1 MKFQLIDQA
10 KKDFPVHRLCR
21 VIGWAV
27 GDRLHRDLALAALR
41 KALVMRRPPE
51 GLIHHSDRG
60 LLCGLPGRAAPPRH
74 PYLHVRKGKLLR

>member
-1 MKFQLIDQA
+1 
-10 KKDFPVHRLCR
+10 
-21 VIGWAV
+21 
-27 GDRLHRDLALAALR
+27 LR